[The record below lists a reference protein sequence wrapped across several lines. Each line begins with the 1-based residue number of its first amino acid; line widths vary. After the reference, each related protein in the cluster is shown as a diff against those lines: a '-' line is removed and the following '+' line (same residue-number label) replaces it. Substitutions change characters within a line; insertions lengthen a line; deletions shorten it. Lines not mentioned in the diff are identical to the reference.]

1 MSENDTKQILSKID
15 NNCKLENIIS
25 KYIIKN
31 IFSFINEPNYI
42 YKLINYSKRFQK
54 KLNINLLNYKEIYFN
69 ERVNYDEYNYYKDRF
84 HDYVNS
90 KELLTEKYKKDI
102 LDYQINEKN
111 IKIFILNYYK
121 NYIKNKNNCLY
132 KFSKNIIL
140 DSPFLEVLSKSDIF
154 GQLFNIVIHTGRYI
168 KEEEELK
175 NISKFK
181 ELNKYNSQYSSI
193 TFDYFCKSNINLIK
207 DLDINYKQLKKL
219 IIKYDVSLNENCE
232 ILMNNL
238 FSCDILNNLVYFEL
252 NLNCFSST
260 ILQPKTFENINNFK
274 SLEYLILND
283 VNFEPHFEFKLNNLK
298 YLKIKH
304 SSNIIFLNNNFF
316 KLEYLK
322 LYARNIRCKNNLL
335 LICPELITLKLFIID
350 NSIIDTN
357 NLKKLKIF
365 KGKSDFL
372 LLNNFESLEKI
383 IIFDIGE
390 INILKKIISLNTLQ
404 EISITDETKFE
415 DYELFET
422 NEKNYS
428 VNKLEIIFRMAKA
441 DFDFNKFLNNFP
453 NLSDFN
459 IQTHYKRPQYSCGYK
474 PNIIKK
480 DEKIIIGENINS
492 NINKINI
499 SLNTEGYTL
508 KFNCKSYEKLEY
520 ISLSVDTLIF
530 DYFPFFQQNNDKT
543 FNSLKV
549 FNCDINY
556 DFKVAL
562 NFLENLFNNIDK
574 MPNLRDFKL
583 CCKKDFFFGMN
594 KFQLYIKKLLTLKS
608 IKNIYIS
615 LKYYSYDDDK
625 PFSRD
630 ELNKLWPDINFNR
643 FKIIHIY
650 IDDLKYK

>member
-1 MSENDTKQILSKID
+1 MSENNTKQTQSKID

-25 KYIIKN
+25 KYIIDK

-69 ERVNYDEYNYYKDRF
+69 ERVNYDEYIYYEARF

-140 DSPFLEVLSKSDIF
+140 GSPFLEVLSKSDIF
-154 GQLFNIVIHTGRYI
+154 GQLFNIVYHTGHYI

-193 TFDYFCKSNINLIK
+193 IFDYFCENNINLIK

-219 IIKYDVSLNENCE
+219 IIKYDVSLNDNCK

-252 NLNCFSST
+252 NLGCFPST
-260 ILQPKTFENINNFK
+260 RLEPKTFENINNFK
-274 SLEYLILND
+274 SLEYLILNE
-283 VNFEPHFEFKLNNLK
+283 VKFEPHFEFKLNNLK
-298 YLKIKH
+298 YLKIKN

-322 LYARNIRCKNNLL
+322 LYADEIRCKNNLL
-335 LICPELITLKLFIID
+335 LICPELITLKLFIED

-383 IIFDIGE
+383 IISNIGE
-390 INILKKIISLNTLQ
+390 INILKKIISLKSLQ
-404 EISITDETKFE
+404 EIFITDETKFE
-415 DYELFET
+415 DYKLFET
-422 NEKNYS
+422 KEKNYS
-428 VNKLEIIFRMAKA
+428 VNKLKIIFRMAKA
-441 DFDFNKFLNNFP
+441 DFDFSKFLNNFP

-459 IQTHYKRPQYSCGYK
+459 IQTNYERPEYSCGK
-474 PNIIKK
+474 KRNIIKK
-480 DEKIIIGENINS
+480 DEKIIIGENIKS

-499 SLNTEGYTL
+499 SLDTEGYTL

-530 DYFPFFQQNNDKT
+530 DYFPFFQPNNNKT

-549 FNCDINY
+549 FNCDIDY
-556 DFKVAL
+556 GFKVAL
-562 NFLENLFNNIDK
+562 NFIENLFNNIDK

-583 CCKKDFFFGMN
+583 CCIKDFCFGEN

-615 LKYYSYDDDK
+615 LKCYSYDDEI

-650 IDDLKYK
+650 IDK

>member
-459 IQTHYKRPQYSCGYK
+459 IQTHYKRPQYSCGFK

-650 IDDLKYK
+650 IDALK

>member
-1 MSENDTKQILSKID
+1 MSENNTKQTQSKID

-25 KYIIKN
+25 KYIIDK

-84 HDYVNS
+84 HDDKNS

-154 GQLFNIVIHTGRYI
+154 VQLFNIVIQTGLYI
-168 KEEEELK
+168 KVEEELK

-193 TFDYFCKSNINLIK
+193 TFDYLCEKNINLIK

-219 IIKYDVSLNENCE
+219 IIKYDVSLNDNCKT
-232 ILMNNL
+232 LMNNL

-252 NLNCFSST
+252 NLNCYPST
-260 ILQPKTFENINNFK
+260 KLEAKTFENINNFK
-274 SLEYLILND
+274 SLEYLILNE
-283 VNFEPHFEFKLNNLK
+283 VRFEPHFEFKLNNLK
-298 YLKIKH
+298 YLKIKN

-316 KLEYLK
+316 KLEYLN

-335 LICPELITLKLFIID
+335 LICPELITLKLFIEDD

-383 IIFDIGE
+383 IIFNIGE

-404 EISITDETKFE
+404 EIFITDETKFE

-441 DFDFNKFLNNFP
+441 DFDFSKFLNNFP

-459 IQTHYKRPQYSCGYK
+459 IQTNYERPKYSCGFK

-499 SLNTEGYTL
+499 SLDTEGYTL

-530 DYFPFFQQNNDKT
+530 DDFPFFQQNNDKT

-549 FNCDINY
+549 FNCDLDY
-556 DFKVAL
+556 DFKIAL
-562 NFLENLFNNIDK
+562 NFVENLFNNIDK

-583 CCKKDFFFGMN
+583 CCIKDFYFDMN

-615 LKYYSYDDDK
+615 LKCYSYDDEI

-650 IDDLKYK
+650 IDK

>member
-1 MSENDTKQILSKID
+1 MSENDTKQTQSKID

-25 KYIIKN
+25 KYIIEN

-102 LDYQINEKN
+102 LDYQINGKN

-252 NLNCFSST
+252 NFNCFSST

-650 IDDLKYK
+650 IDDLKYN